1 MWGPGGE
8 GQKDWVRG
16 LLARR
21 AKMIT
26 FGEPSG
32 DWVGGCSKMGL
43 IAHLLYV
50 NAAVAGIPAQGVE
63 VRFPSVS
70 TSGGC
75 HTRYHKQG

>member
-16 LLARR
+16 LFARR
-21 AKMIT
+21 AKMIA